1 MAVITEP
8 STEEVAALTGAPV
21 DFHRPGL
28 FQFRSP
34 QLAASFISISTRV
47 RSHFASVE
55 QNQITAIVRE
65 LLHAATGVAGCSAR
79 LDRSSQ
85 FHQLPKRDIIFYI
98 RSDLIQHVASHEI
111 HRKRGGCVH
120 RSLYRG

>member
-21 DFHRPGL
+21 DLHRPGL

-65 LLHAATGVAGCSAR
+65 LLHAATGVADRKSTR
-79 LDRSSQ
+79 LNSS
-85 FHQLPKRDIIFYI
+85 H
-98 RSDLIQHVASHEI
+98 
-111 HRKRGGCVH
+111 
-120 RSLYRG
+120 